1 MIKNSVP
8 LKEVLTHRSEDVRH
22 GLIGGT
28 AMLARN
34 DASSARKRNTGGCQF
49 AKNAC
54 AASVFIVRTFG
65 DRSAAD
71 VIGLI
76 EAGRKRVAWTLSLGF
91 WQEKNFS
98 CSAASRVFLLAKTG
112 PSRESTAAI
121 RDAIFGP
128 SDAAPLMVNDT
139 PLMVND
145 RCTRAGA

>member
-8 LKEVLTHRSEDVRH
+8 LKEVLTHPTEDARRA
-22 GLIGGT
+22 LIGST
-28 AMLARN
+28 TMLARN
-34 DASSARKRNTGGCQF
+34 DANSTGKRDVGDCQF
-49 AKNAC
+49 VKSAC
-54 AASVFIVRTFG
+54 ATGVFIVRTFG
-65 DRSAAD
+65 DRSIAD

-76 EAGRKRVAWTLSLGF
+76 EAARKRVAWTLSLGF

-112 PSRESTAAI
+112 PTRESPPAI
-121 RDAIFGP
+121 RGAIFGP
-128 SDAAPLMVNDT
+128 SDAAPLMMNDA